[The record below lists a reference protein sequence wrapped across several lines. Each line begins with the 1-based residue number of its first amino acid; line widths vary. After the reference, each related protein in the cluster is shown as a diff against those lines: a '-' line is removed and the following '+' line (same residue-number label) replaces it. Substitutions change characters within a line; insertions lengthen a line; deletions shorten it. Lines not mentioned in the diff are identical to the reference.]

1 MKTRFT
7 KAGRLLVAGLGA
19 SLVLVAG
26 PAAAQNAETL
36 ETVRPKIDWSGNQND
51 NQVDTSNRQSRFDPL
66 STIPDSDND
75 NRSNVTRRYVRDRG
89 AVVPDRMG
97 GRVQP
102 ARSGAIIR

>member
-19 SLVLVAG
+19 SLVFVAG
-26 PAAAQNAETL
+26 
-36 ETVRPKIDWSGNQND
+36 PKIDWSGNQND
-51 NQVDTSNRQSRFDPL
+51 NQVDTSNRPSRFDPL